1 MRLSA
6 LFRRCLLAVALAAS
20 LASALSPI
28 HDADAARG
36 RADGDEAAKSPAWRW
51 P

>member
-20 LASALSPI
+20 LPASALSPI
-28 HDADAARG
+28 YDADARVRAV
-36 RADGDEAAKSPAWRW
+36 RADGDEAA
-51 P
+51 

>member
-20 LASALSPI
+20 LPASALSPSMTPTP
-28 HDADAARG
+28 ACAR
-36 RADGDEAAKSPAWRW
+36 PC
-51 P
+51 

>member
-20 LASALSPI
+20 LPASALSPSI
-28 HDADAARG
+28 RADARV
-36 RADGDEAAKSPAWRW
+36 RAC
-51 P
+51 